1 MDVLHAHLQ
10 KGNSACM
17 KRPNVCGFLKKKQ
30 APGSHEGWTI
40 WDREENKY
48 MSCHSKVTMTGALSY
63 LFSTTQ
69 LT

>member
-30 APGSHEGWTI
+30 APGSHEG
-40 WDREENKY
+40 
-48 MSCHSKVTMTGALSY
+48 
-63 LFSTTQ
+63 
-69 LT
+69 